1 MELTPK
7 QTAFCHK
14 YIEMGN
20 ASKAYRNVYNCS
32 KSKPQT
38 VGRKAKELLDNGKI
52 AAKINELRK
61 RHQKRHEM
69 TVDEL
74 SAQLDEDRSFAR
86 QNGHSAAAVSATMGK
101 ARLFGLLKDRSE
113 ITRINSVSLESDNAT
128 LQEKG
133 RMIAAAL
140 ARCVNAKE

>member
-1 MELTPK
+1 MSLTPK

-20 ASKAYRNVYNCS
+20 ASKAYRNVYNCG

-74 SAQLDEDRSFAR
+74 SAQLDDLVGMR
-86 QNGHSAAAVSATMGK
+86 G
-101 ARLFGLLKDRSE
+101 
-113 ITRINSVSLESDNAT
+113 
-128 LQEKG
+128 
-133 RMIAAAL
+133 
-140 ARCVNAKE
+140 

>member
-1 MELTPK
+1 MGLTPK

-20 ASKAYRNVYNCS
+20 ASKAYRNVYNCG

-52 AAKINELRK
+52 AAKIDELRK

-74 SAQLDEDRSFAR
+74 SAQLDEDRLFAR

-113 ITRINSVSLESDNAT
+113 ITRINSASLDSDNAT

-133 RMIAAAL
+133 RVIAAAL
-140 ARCVNAKE
+140 ARCVNATD

>member
-1 MELTPK
+1 MDLTPK

-14 YIEMGN
+14 YIETGN
-20 ASKAYRNVYNCS
+20 ASKAYRHAYNCS

-38 VGRKAKELLDNGKI
+38 VSRKAKELLDNGKI
-52 AAKINELRK
+52 TARINELRGT
-61 RHQKRHEM
+61 HQKRYEM

-86 QNGHSAAAVSATMGK
+86 QNGHSAAAVSATMGT

-113 ITRINSVSLESDNAT
+113 ITRINSASLDSDNAT

-140 ARCVNAKE
+140 ARCVNATE